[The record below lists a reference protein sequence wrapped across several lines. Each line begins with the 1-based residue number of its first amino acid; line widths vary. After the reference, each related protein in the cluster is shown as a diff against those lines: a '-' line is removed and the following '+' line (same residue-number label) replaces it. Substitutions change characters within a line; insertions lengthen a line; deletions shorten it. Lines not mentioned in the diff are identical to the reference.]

1 MTVLRQ
7 RSKKTKSHRRAMLST
22 SVQNAG
28 SKLHASFVLFG
39 VDRYLQLEFFRL
51 LLDSSQTATKSHVAD
66 AGFAT
71 SVPTIIPLMAR
82 RRKVVIFTATTNN
95 HIVISEVI

>member
-28 SKLHASFVLFG
+28 SHASFVLFG
-39 VDRYLQLEFFRL
+39 VDRYLPLEFFQL
-51 LLDSSQTATKSHVAD
+51 LLDSSQTATRSHVAN

-82 RRKVVIFTATTNN
+82 RRKVVIFTATTNS